1 MSEIPVTYNLNI
13 QESFLSFAEK
23 ELNLVKSITSYP
35 ICPRNKQYY
44 FDRIDKAIRDKEP
57 YQHILREIF
66 MIVRSYD
73 IKLSDF
79 IAICLVKLDEKNQDY
94 SKNDDRYYSFNY
106 SSDLNG
112 ISKVLSMNV
121 LIGVKM
127 GRISA
132 IIDKERVI
140 NEDLKDSLIDLN
152 NYVLLVEGIKRGLQ

>member
-1 MSEIPVTYNLNI
+1 
-13 QESFLSFAEK
+13 
-23 ELNLVKSITSYP
+23 
-35 ICPRNKQYY
+35 
-44 FDRIDKAIRDKEP
+44 
-57 YQHILREIF
+57 
-66 MIVRSYD
+66 
-73 IKLSDF
+73 
-79 IAICLVKLDEKNQDY
+79 VKLDEKNQDY
-94 SKNDDRYYSFNY
+94 SKNNDRYYSFNY

-112 ISKVLSMNV
+112 ISKVLSINV